1 MLGVL
6 EWQTDR
12 QEASPHMVSLLGCR
26 TGACWLRC
34 RSSLMMSINES
45 LETIRVLAIEQDGI
59 SPMGTWGSGC
69 GVLSRYGPH

>member
-1 MLGVL
+1 
-6 EWQTDR
+6 
-12 QEASPHMVSLLGCR
+12 
-26 TGACWLRC
+26 
-34 RSSLMMSINES
+34 MMSINES